1 MIADRIDADRYYR
14 GVMGERIR
22 GLSDNLLET
31 SQEAEREGAHEAA
44 MFLADAATQLLDVGL
59 DTASRARPIT

>member
-22 GLSDNLLET
+22 GLSDNLLEL
-31 SQEAEREGAHEAA
+31 SQEAEQEGAHEAA
-44 MFLADAATQLLDVGL
+44 MFLADAATQLMDVGM
-59 DTASRARPIT
+59 DTAGREQLVT